1 MFFTKRFFYIFT
13 CLTIL
18 LGLGYVYPLVFSLSK
33 LLWGLLLS
41 VTLIDFILLYHRKG
55 IYADRFC
62 RDRFSN
68 GDPNSVTIK
77 LENSYPFTVESTIID
92 EAPPIFQ
99 RRDISYVLSIAAKD
113 EAQLRYELIPVK
125 RGVYSFGKIRCFVST
140 KLCLVERRYSEGKAI
155 DVKVYPS
162 YLKLNQYEIMAMSN
176 QLTEL
181 GMKRIRRVGNNTEF
195 EQIKDYVPGDDYRKI
210 NWKATARRSHLM
222 VNVFINE
229 RSQQIVSIIDKGR
242 VMQQSFGGMTFLDYS
257 INAALALSYI
267 AMHREDK
274 AGLVTFSNNIDT
286 FIAPTR
292 RRGQMQNILEALYN
306 QTSNFVET
314 DFSNLCLNL
323 RQQLTKR
330 SLIVLYTNFATMTAL
345 NRQINYLR
353 LLSKWH
359 RVVVVFFRDSE
370 LEDYAKSE
378 KKTTE
383 DYYRHVIAAKIE
395 NEKKLMTARLQQY
408 GIYCVLSKPEELSV
422 NVINKY
428 LELKHRQLIS

>member
-33 LLWGLLLS
+33 ILWGLLLS
-41 VTLIDFILLYHRKG
+41 VTIIDFVLLYHRKG
-55 IYADRFC
+55 INADRHC

-68 GDPNSVTIK
+68 GDPNRVNIR

-113 EAQLRYELIPVK
+113 EAQLNYDLVPVK
-125 RGVYSFGKIRCFVST
+125 RGVYSFGKIRCFVRT
-140 KLCLVERRYSEGKAI
+140 KVCLVERRFSEGKPI

-162 YLKLNQYEIMAMSN
+162 YLMLNQYELMAMSN
-176 QLTEL
+176 QITEL

-229 RSQQIVSIIDKGR
+229 RSQQIVSVIDKGR
-242 VMQQSFGGMTFLDYS
+242 VMQQSFAGMTFLDYS
-257 INAALALSYI
+257 INASLVLSYI

-274 AGLVTFSNNIDT
+274 AGLVTFSNDIDT

-292 RRGQMQNILEALYN
+292 RRGQMQNILDSLYN
-306 QTSNFVET
+306 QRSNFVET

-330 SLIVLYTNFATMTAL
+330 SLIVLYTNFTTMTAL

-359 RVVVVFFRDSE
+359 RVVVVFFRDTE

-383 DYYRHVIAAKIE
+383 DYYRHVIADKIE
-395 NEKKLMTARLQQY
+395 NEKKLMAARLQQY
-408 GIYCVLSKPEELSV
+408 GIYCILTKPEDLSV